1 MSDPKTNMM
10 KNTTNQQAQDSQGS
24 MLSQKTNEDYN
35 KQKPNPDAP
44 ALSSVNAYTCSKHPE
59 VKSSKPGKCTKC
71 GTQLI
76 EKNETGK

>member
-35 KQKPNPDAP
+35 KQKPNSDAP
-44 ALSSVNAYTCSKHPE
+44 ASSAVDAYTCSKHLD
-59 VKSSKPGKCTKC
+59 VKSNKPGKCTKC
-71 GTQLI
+71 GAQLI
-76 EKNETGK
+76 EKNET